1 MKTVVKIDPDKEYNT
16 AKCVLNAVLVGDA
29 QEADLPVLDKSID
42 NLKTVIDVL
51 RERLGPKRR
60 KRPPKKTNRDRTRKR
75 KKDDEE
81 RIKLPSE
88 KFPDLEIEEKIVRE
102 EDTPSCVC
110 CKAEMRESGLYK
122 TSEKL
127 EVIPKK
133 YHIIRTQRI
142 IYNCSNCHGSLRNAK
157 ALPSIIPKS
166 NYGDSLI
173 IDIALSKYADLI
185 PIERQSSIISREGL
199 IDIPANSMIDTT
211 HALAKFFKFT
221 YEKIKIEVI
230 KSLVLRCD
238 ETPHKMLEGD
248 EKRNWY
254 LWGFFSEIA
263 CYFEARDTRSGDI
276 PLEFLKLSQAIYL
289 LTDGY
294 AGYKKALD
302 SLKKEEGRIVTP
314 VFCNAHAFR
323 YFEEASV
330 NWASEAETFLSLY
343 GEIYELERQT
353 TVDEEKRL
361 ARQEM
366 LPLFKE
372 MAEKCE
378 EVKASLMPHSSI
390 SKAVNYFL
398 NHYEGLTE
406 CTKSTN
412 LSLDNNSSERSLR
425 SPVVGRKTWYGTHS
439 KRGASTNAI
448 LFSIVESCKINRINP
463 RRYFPDMVERIHQG
477 KEPLTPYEY
486 ATFDSG

>member
-1 MKTVVKIDPDKEYNT
+1 
-16 AKCVLNAVLVGDA
+16 
-29 QEADLPVLDKSID
+29 
-42 NLKTVIDVL
+42 
-51 RERLGPKRR
+51 
-60 KRPPKKTNRDRTRKR
+60 
-75 KKDDEE
+75 
-81 RIKLPSE
+81 
-88 KFPDLEIEEKIVRE
+88 
-102 EDTPSCVC
+102 
-110 CKAEMRESGLYK
+110 
-122 TSEKL
+122 
-127 EVIPKK
+127 
-133 YHIIRTQRI
+133 
-142 IYNCSNCHGSLRNAK
+142 
-157 ALPSIIPKS
+157 
-166 NYGDSLI
+166 
-173 IDIALSKYADLI
+173 
-185 PIERQSSIISREGL
+185 
-199 IDIPANSMIDTT
+199 
-211 HALAKFFKFT
+211 
-221 YEKIKIEVI
+221 
-230 KSLVLRCD
+230 
-238 ETPHKMLEGD
+238 MLF
-248 EKRNWY
+248 R
-254 LWGFFSEIA
+254 S

-406 CTKSTN
+406 CTKSKI
-412 LSLDNNSSERSLR
+412 
-425 SPVVGRKTWYGTHS
+425 GRAH
-439 KRGASTNAI
+439 
-448 LFSIVESCKINRINP
+448 V
-463 RRYFPDMVERIHQG
+463 
-477 KEPLTPYEY
+477 
-486 ATFDSG
+486 